1 MGIARYGGGRRTV
14 GKDGRRKMGGRDK
27 EEKGV
32 RDACSIES
40 EGDRDSR

>member
-1 MGIARYGGGRRTV
+1 MGGEKNGGEGWEE
-14 GKDGRRKMGGRDK
+14 KDGGDK